1 MRNKEQVQSFEEM
14 NSDECSTLKTS
25 HLQKFQLENID
36 TLKETFSLSARR
48 KTSKI
53 KLEMKQSSLKFNDEI
68 IFQKDCS

>member
-1 MRNKEQVQSFEEM
+1 M

-36 TLKETFSLSARR
+36 TLKETFSLSAKR
-48 KTSKI
+48 KNSMI
-53 KLEMKQSSLKFNDEI
+53 KLEMKHSSLKFNDEI